1 MIAAFRNS
9 IGRFRGQII
18 GWGLAI
24 FLLGL
29 IMVPIYDAFAL
40 EGEQFEQL
48 MEVYPEE
55 IMAFFGD
62 FVDFTTPEGFINVE
76 YFSFMPVVLGIYA
89 VLICSGLLAS
99 QEENGV
105 LDLILAHPIS
115 RTSLFLGRFLAFVVT
130 TIAILA
136 MGWIGIML
144 PMTWSTM
151 SLPAGDLALA
161 FVSLFAQVMI
171 FGTIALFF
179 SMVLPSRRMASMVAG
194 LLMVASFF
202 VTGLA
207 NISENLEAVAAI
219 SPLNYYQGGVVA
231 DGLNA
236 GWVIGIL
243 GISVAFVALALLMFT
258 RRDIRVGGEG
268 GWQIPFVASLRTARA
283 RSQERVVETA

>member
-1 MIAAFRNS
+1 MMAAFRNS

-40 EGEQFEQL
+40 QGEQFQQL
-48 MEVYPEE
+48 MDVYPEE
-55 IMAFFGD
+55 FMAFFGD
-62 FVDFTTPEGFINVE
+62 MADFTTPEGFINVE
-76 YFSFMPVVLGIYA
+76 YFSFMPVVLGIFA

-115 RTSLFLGRFLAFVVT
+115 RSSLFLGRLAAFVVT
-130 TIAILA
+130 TIAILVL
-136 MGWIGIML
+136 GWIGILL

-151 SLPAGDLALA
+151 DLSAADLALA
-161 FVSLFAQVMI
+161 FISLFAQVMI
-171 FGTIALFF
+171 FGAMALFF

-194 LLMVASFF
+194 LLLVASFF
-202 VTGLA
+202 ITGLA
-207 NISENLEAVAAI
+207 NLSDNMEAIAAF

-231 DGLNA
+231 DGLNG

-243 GISVAFVALALLMFT
+243 GVSVAFAALALLMFT

-283 RSQERVVETA
+283 RRQERLVDTA